1 MNCLTDLAAVTMLQ
15 CYPGAQPPL
24 VPGSAVPMM
33 LVVLPA
39 LAVLAA
45 VVDWIGVGTRHPWLE
60 YFGKPLTMVFLIAWL
75 TFGGIAGIAVSIPTM
90 LVLAALS
97 FSLAG
102 DIMLMLPS
110 GRFFLGLV
118 LFLVAHLCY
127 IAAFSWDRGRL
138 VAGEWLVGAGIAI
151 LLALLLP
158 PVRAGLVRSGHPRLV
173 IPVAIYA
180 VVLGGMLWTSTGTLL
195 HPSWLAS
202 GAAWI
207 AFGGIAFFAS
217 DVSLVWDRFVAPLPG
232 RRVTTHVLYH
242 IAQLALTGGVL
253 AALWS

>member
-1 MNCLTDLAAVTMLQ
+1 
-15 CYPGAQPPL
+15 
-24 VPGSAVPMM
+24 MM

-45 VVDWIGVGTRHPWLE
+45 IVDWIGVGARRPWLE

-75 TFGGIAGIAVSIPTM
+75 IFGAVAGVAVSIPT
-90 LVLAALS
+90 VWFLAALF

-102 DIMLMLPS
+102 DILLMLPS
-110 GRFFLGLV
+110 GRFVLGLV

-127 IAAFSWDRGRL
+127 IVAFSWDRGRL
-138 VAGEWLVGAGIAI
+138 APGEWLVAAGIAI

-158 PVRAGLVRSGHPRLV
+158 PVRAGIRRSGHPNLV
-173 IPVAIYA
+173 IPVAVYA
-180 VVLGGMLWTSTGTLL
+180 LVLGAMLWSSVGTLL
-195 HPSWLAS
+195 HPSWLAA

-207 AFGGIAFFAS
+207 AFGGLAFFAS

-232 RRVTTHVLYH
+232 RRVATHVLYH
-242 IAQLALTGGVL
+242 VAQFALTFGVL